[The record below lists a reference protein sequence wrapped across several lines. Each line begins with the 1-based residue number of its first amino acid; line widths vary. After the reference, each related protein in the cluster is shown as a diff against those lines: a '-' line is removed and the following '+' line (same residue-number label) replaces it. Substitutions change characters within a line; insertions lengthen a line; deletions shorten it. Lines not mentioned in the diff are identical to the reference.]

1 MHEEGMVLL
10 LAVAKKH
17 SSFVPQHQFLLGL
30 IGHGKVRELTKNI
43 IHSTFIIL
51 SNYTYIYM

>member
-10 LAVAKKH
+10 LTVAKKH

-43 IHSTFIIL
+43 
-51 SNYTYIYM
+51 YT